1 MPKISTVQIGSRTI
15 DLYAHTGEVMDQS
28 TSYHTESTVHSNNQV
43 TTSTTSYSQLFV
55 RSKEGE
61 EKSLNVPDMKIGV
74 RKGNTVSI
82 LFGIKQGGKDWG
94 PYIAV
99 YNHDTKSIHHIRK
112 GNNDLAG
119 PPGYNM
125 MLIAAVIVGV
135 IGGALVLSGDMSALF
150 FAAIGAGAV
159 YWIYS
164 RQKKL
169 MAAVDQAARSISPG

>member
-1 MPKISTVQIGSRTI
+1 MTKISTTLIGSRSI
-15 DLYAHTGEVMDQS
+15 DLHAFTGEVVDQS
-28 TSYHTESTVHSNNQV
+28 TSHHTEATVHANNQV
-43 TTSTTSYSQLFV
+43 TTSTTSYSQLFI
-55 RSKEGE
+55 RDKNGE
-61 EKSLNVPDMKIGV
+61 EREINVPNMKIGV
-74 RKGNTVSI
+74 RRGTTASLI
-82 LFGIKQGGKDWG
+82 WGIKTGKDWG

-135 IGGALVLSGDMSALF
+135 IGGYGVLTGDFSSIVFL
-150 FAAIGAGAV
+150 GAGCGAI
-159 YWIYS
+159 YWIYM

-169 MAAVDQAARSISPG
+169 MAAVDQAARAIIPA

>member
-1 MPKISTVQIGSRTI
+1 MPKLSTVHIGSRAI
-15 DLYAHTGEVMDQS
+15 DLHVLTGEVVDQS
-28 TSYHTESTVHSNNQV
+28 TSYHTESTVHANNQV
-43 TTSTTSYSQLFV
+43 STSTTSYSQMFV
-55 RSKEGE
+55 RAPDGE

-82 LFGIKQGGKDWG
+82 FWGIKAGKDWG

-112 GNNDLAG
+112 GNNDTAG

-135 IGGALVLSGDMSALF
+135 IGGYGVLTGDMSSIIFL
-150 FAAIGAGAV
+150 AAGAGAI

-169 MAAVDQAARSISPG
+169 MAAVDQAARSLVPA